1 MCCCIVSC
9 FGMDE
14 KSSWC
19 QRGHRNREND
29 NIGHFF
35 FLIGRRWDRFYIFE
49 ARPRSLC
56 NRNFYFFSKSMTSV
70 TSNLNGWKNT
80 KKKTNTTKMLWTP
93 QRRRKKRLDPPRRGT
108 LYFYFL
114 VPFSPSTVA
123 SVNHFLLYISN
134 RAEMFVFSCPSFS
147 FFSFSVRKKG
157 SS

>member
-1 MCCCIVSC
+1 
-9 FGMDE
+9 
-14 KSSWC
+14 
-19 QRGHRNREND
+19 
-29 NIGHFF
+29 
-35 FLIGRRWDRFYIFE
+35 
-49 ARPRSLC
+49 
-56 NRNFYFFSKSMTSV
+56 MTSV

-80 KKKTNTTKMLWTP
+80 KKNEHDKNAVDTTKKEK
-93 QRRRKKRLDPPRRGT
+93 KKRLDPPRRGT